1 MYPLRHAITEA
12 SIFTQQ
18 LVEEKFLMSRIFL
31 CYLSGLLIFLFAA
44 VPQAFAEDDTLV
56 YSWSSN
62 VGELN
67 PHVYSPNQMFAQA
80 LLYESLVKYGEGNKV
95 IPCLAEKWTISA
107 DSKVYT
113 FELRKD
119 VKFTD
124 GTSFN
129 AEAVRKNFEAVMMNR
144 ERHKWLELVAQIDK
158 VEVVDEF
165 TFRLTMKN
173 PYYPTLQ
180 ELCLIRPLRFMS
192 PAAMPEDGNTS
203 KGIKKAVGTGPWM
216 LVDSRK
222 GEFYL
227 FERNDNYWG
236 TKPKFRKL
244 LIKVISDPITRAVA
258 METGEIDLIHGTTGQ
273 ISLDAFERFTKM
285 PDFVTQVSQPLA
297 SRVVALNSKRG
308 PTADLAVRRAIQHA
322 INKAALVKS
331 IFYGVEQQAD
341 TLFSTETPYCDLGL
355 KPYVFDRQ
363 LAEKQLDK
371 AGWKQA
377 AAEEIR
383 HKDGQELAIDFCFVG
398 NDAQQKAIAE
408 AMQGDLKKIGIKI
421 NMIGEEPD
429 SNINRQ
435 RTGEF
440 GMVFN
445 ETWGAPYDPHSFCS
459 SMRAPSHADY
469 QAQIGLPMKAEIDT
483 KIGEA
488 LLSTDE
494 TQRQELFKYILT
506 NLHEQAVYLPLTY
519 VRGVIVHRKDLK
531 GVRYG
536 QLKEEIPFELIERD

>member
-1 MYPLRHAITEA
+1 VKKQFALHNKKYEEEYLMLCNFLR
-12 SIFTQQ
+12 
-18 LVEEKFLMSRIFL
+18 
-31 CYLSGLLIFLFAA
+31 YLSGLLFFLFAA
-44 VPQAFAEDDTLV
+44 VPQTFAGDDTLV

-67 PHVYSPNQMFAQA
+67 PHLYSPNQMFAQA

-95 IPCLAEKWTISA
+95 LPWLAEKWAVSS
-107 DSKVYT
+107 DGKVYT

-129 AEAVRKNFEAVMMNR
+129 AEAVRKNFEAVMMNN

-158 VEVVDEF
+158 AEAVDEF

-173 PYYPTLQ
+173 AYYPTLQ

-192 PAAMPEDGNTS
+192 PKAMPEDGNTS

-216 LVDSRK
+216 LVESRK
-222 GEFYL
+222 GEFDL
-227 FERNDNYWG
+227 FERNDHYWG

-244 LIKVISDPITRAVA
+244 LVKVISDPTTRAVA
-258 METGEIDLIHGTTGQ
+258 METGLIDLIHGDAGHGSSQ
-273 ISLDAFERFTKM
+273 ISLDAFERFASM
-285 PDFVTQVSQPLA
+285 PDYETQVSQPLA
-297 SRVVALNSKRG
+297 SRVVALNTNRG
-308 PTADLAVRRAIQHA
+308 PTTDLAVRRAIQHA
-322 INKAALVKS
+322 VNKAALVRA

-341 TLFSTETPYCDLGL
+341 TLYPADTPYCDLGL
-355 KPYVFDRQ
+355 NQYVYDRQ
-363 LAEKQLDK
+363 LAEKLLDE
-371 AGWKQA
+371 AGWKLETA
-377 AAEEIR
+377 GEIR
-383 HKDGQELAIDFCFVG
+383 HKDGRELTIDFCFVG
-398 NDAQQKAIAE
+398 NDAQQKAITE
-408 AMQGDLKKIGIKI
+408 VIQGDLKKIGIKI

-429 SNINRQ
+429 SNKNRQ

-459 SMRAPSHADY
+459 SMRTPSHADY
-469 QAQIGLPMKAEIDT
+469 QAQIGLTMKAEIDA

-494 TQRQELFKYILT
+494 TERQELFKYILT
-506 NLHEQAVYLPLTY
+506 HLHEQAVYLPLTY
-519 VRGVIVHRKDLK
+519 VRGVIVHKKDLK

-536 QLKEEIPFELIERD
+536 QLKAEIPFELFERN

>member
-1 MYPLRHAITEA
+1 MLRIC
-12 SIFTQQ
+12 
-18 LVEEKFLMSRIFL
+18 LR
-31 CYLSGLLIFLFAA
+31 YLSGLLILLFSV
-44 VPQAFAEDDTLV
+44 VPQAFAEKDTLV

-67 PHVYSPNQMFAQA
+67 PHMYSPNQMFAQA

-95 IPCLAEKWTISA
+95 LPWLAEKWTISP
-107 DSKVYT
+107 DGKVYT

-119 VKFTD
+119 VRFTD

-129 AEAVRKNFEAVMMNR
+129 AEAVKKNFEAVMMNSK
-144 ERHKWLELVAQIDK
+144 RHKWLELVAQIDK
-158 VEVVDEF
+158 VEAVDDF
-165 TFRLTMKN
+165 TFRLTMKHA
-173 PYYPTLQ
+173 YYPTLQ

-216 LVDSRK
+216 LVESRK
-222 GEFYL
+222 GEFDL

-236 TKPKFRKL
+236 TKPKFKKL
-244 LIKVISDPITRAVA
+244 LVKVISDPTTRAVA
-258 METGEIDLIHGTTGQ
+258 METGEIDLIHGAAGHGSGQ
-273 ISLDAFERFTKM
+273 ISLDAFERFTTM
-285 PDFVTQVSQPLA
+285 PDYVTQISQPLA

-308 PTADLAVRRAIQHA
+308 PTADLAIRQAIQHA
-322 INKAALVKS
+322 INKESLAKA

-341 TLFSTETPYCDLGL
+341 TLYPADTPYCDLGL

-363 LAEKQLDK
+363 LAEKLLDE
-371 AGWKQA
+371 ADWKQDA
-377 AAEEIR
+377 AGEIR

-408 AMQGDLKKIGIKI
+408 AIQGDLKKIGIKI
-421 NMIGEEPD
+421 KMIGEEPD
-429 SNINRQ
+429 SNKNRQ

-459 SMRAPSHADY
+459 SMRTPSHADY
-469 QAQIGLPMKAEIDT
+469 QAQIGLPMKAEIDA

-494 TQRQELFKYILT
+494 TQRQELYKYILT

-519 VRGVIVHRKDLK
+519 VRGVIVHKKDLK
-531 GVRYG
+531 GARYG
-536 QLKEEIPFELIERD
+536 QLKAEIPFELIERN